1 VFLLA
6 AMAGLSIIFRRR
18 SPMLALVL
26 MTIATGLATAFGEN
40 WAIDPFVALP
50 IYLVASTYELRR
62 SITTFAVST
71 AALIVASAGA
81 ALSHR
86 PAGAGV
92 IGIVLAGWCIGESV
106 RVRRTYMA
114 GIAEQAAQRQREV
127 VDRAERSIAE
137 ERLQVA
143 RELHDVVAHSLSVIA
158 VQSGVGHHV
167 IDDQPE
173 EAKKALAAIETTSRS
188 ALDELRRM
196 LGVLR
201 RDDQAAPLEPAHGLS
216 ALEALVQ
223 QVRAAG
229 FNVELDIRYVT
240 AGTLSPA
247 AELSTYRIVQEALT
261 NVVKHAGSPADVRV
275 EIRRNPPR
283 HRWHARTCRPVRR
296 LTLGRAAT
304 GGRLPGARPPAPR
317 RSPAVVIS
325 VVVVDDQ
332 ALVRAGFRVLVDSS
346 SDLEVLGEAADG
358 MEAVRVVHQLRPD
371 VVLMDIRMPGMDGIE
386 ATRQI
391 VGAPEGDGT
400 RVLILTTFDL
410 DQYVYDALRAGASG
424 FLLKDTPPDD
434 LLEAIRVIA
443 AGNALLA
450 PSVTRT
456 LIAEFASRAAP
467 LLKSVDALE
476 LITPRER
483 EVLLLIARGRSNSE
497 VAEELHMSSA
507 TAKTHVSR
515 LLSKLGARDRA
526 QLVVIAYESGLMTGQ

>member
-1 VFLLA
+1 
-6 AMAGLSIIFRRR
+6 
-18 SPMLALVL
+18 
-26 MTIATGLATAFGEN
+26 
-40 WAIDPFVALP
+40 
-50 IYLVASTYELRR
+50 
-62 SITTFAVST
+62 
-71 AALIVASAGA
+71 
-81 ALSHR
+81 
-86 PAGAGV
+86 
-92 IGIVLAGWCIGESV
+92 
-106 RVRRTYMA
+106 
-114 GIAEQAAQRQREV
+114 
-127 VDRAERSIAE
+127 
-137 ERLQVA
+137 
-143 RELHDVVAHSLSVIA
+143 
-158 VQSGVGHHV
+158 
-167 IDDQPE
+167 
-173 EAKKALAAIETTSRS
+173 
-188 ALDELRRM
+188 
-196 LGVLR
+196 
-201 RDDQAAPLEPAHGLS
+201 
-216 ALEALVQ
+216 
-223 QVRAAG
+223 
-229 FNVELDIRYVT
+229 
-240 AGTLSPA
+240 
-247 AELSTYRIVQEALT
+247 
-261 NVVKHAGSPADVRV
+261 
-275 EIRRNPPR
+275 
-283 HRWHARTCRPVRR
+283 
-296 LTLGRAAT
+296 
-304 GGRLPGARPPAPR
+304 
-317 RSPAVVIS
+317 VIS

-497 VAEELHMSSA
+497 VAEELHRSSA